1 MSTAHLKLFK
11 QVWLE
16 HLGCLPITKVNGQ
29 HTSKV
34 LYRGMLTL
42 FKTRHGQLKSVL
54 A

>member
-1 MSTAHLKLFK
+1 MPNAHAKLFK

-16 HLGCLPITKVNGQ
+16 HLGCLPITKVNAQ

-34 LYRGMLTL
+34 LYRGMIIL
-42 FKTRHGQLKSVL
+42 FNTRHGQLKLVL